1 MSQML
6 KLLDKN
12 FKAANLTVLNE
23 AKEIIFVIMEKI
35 GNLSTE
41 IDNIKKNFNGNS
53 RLENTYLK

>member
-41 IDNIKKNFNGNS
+41 IDNIKKTS
-53 RLENTYLK
+53 MEILDWKIHI